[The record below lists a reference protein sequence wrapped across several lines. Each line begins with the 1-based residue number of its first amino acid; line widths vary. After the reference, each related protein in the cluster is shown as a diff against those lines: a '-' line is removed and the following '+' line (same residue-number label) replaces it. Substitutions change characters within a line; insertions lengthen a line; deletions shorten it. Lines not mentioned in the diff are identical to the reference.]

1 MVKENYDLQCE
12 DCRNIAELKIVTG
25 IDPRKSAKPAL
36 SVFQLAVVGNADFT
50 DKAGLHRFL
59 CVRIFGGLKI
69 PSGGYRIL

>member
-50 DKAGLHRFL
+50 DKAGCTDFCGCGFL
-59 CVRIFGGLKI
+59 VV
-69 PSGGYRIL
+69 